1 MGMSATTYN
10 AHANQITYAGYCA
23 LGGASNPRLMSR
35 DVYLGKH
42 YTFTEYY
49 LLPY

>member
-1 MGMSATTYN
+1 MSGSTYN

-35 DVYLGKH
+35 AIYNGAH
-42 YTFTEYY
+42 YMHHEYY
-49 LLPY
+49 LM

>member
-1 MGMSATTYN
+1 MSGSTYN

-35 DVYLGKH
+35 PVYNGRAFIGH
-42 YTFTEYY
+42 EYY
-49 LLPY
+49 LL